1 MKRVYVRGI
10 GFWTTGYPSVTAWT
24 GKKPEAEAQKPEA
37 SLLQGPLRRR
47 ATPLTRM
54 SVEVMQQA
62 LKMAKADA
70 AKTPSVWATAHG
82 EHSTAIGLL
91 DMMLKGEGKLSPTK
105 FHNSVHNTP
114 SGYAS
119 ISAKNRSP
127 STTLTGGAEL
137 VASAFCEAGAM
148 VSALNRDVVLV
159 LADEPLMSPFD
170 SPNSTRP
177 LAISFLLSANPERAL
192 GAISHLQK
200 RPDRAPDGPSEI
212 FGRLHV
218 AAGLFLIEAIIRGE
232 TGVIPL
238 QWQESAG
245 SETWSVEFESPTAHL

>member
-1 MKRVYVRGI
+1 MKCVYVRGI
-10 GFWTTGYPSVTAWT
+10 GFWTTGYPSVTAWMENRPQ
-24 GKKPEAEAQKPEA
+24 PEAEKPEA
-37 SLLQGPLRRR
+37 SLLQGPLSRR

-62 LKMAKADA
+62 LEMGKADA
-70 AKTPSVWATAHG
+70 ASTPSVWGTAHG

-91 DMMLKGEGKLSPTK
+91 GMMLKGEGKLSPTK

-119 ISAKNRSP
+119 IAAKNRSA

-148 VSALNRDVVLV
+148 VSDLNRDVVLV
-159 LADEPLMSPFD
+159 LADEPLMAPFD
-170 SPNSTRP
+170 SPDSARP
-177 LAISFLLSANPERAL
+177 LATSFLLSPNPNRAL
-192 GAISHLQK
+192 GTISNLEK
-200 RPDRAPDGPSEI
+200 RQERAPQAKHNK

-218 AAGLFLIEAIIRGE
+218 SAALFLLEAIVRKQN
-232 TGVIPL
+232 GVIPL
-238 QWQESAG
+238 QYREPVDHGA
-245 SETWSVEFESPTAHL
+245 WSLQFEAPPA

>member
-1 MKRVYVRGI
+1 MKCVYVRGI
-10 GFWTTGYPSVTAWT
+10 GFWTTGYPNLTAWME
-24 GKKPEAEAQKPEA
+24 KRPEPEAKKPEA
-37 SLLQGPLRRR
+37 SLLQGPLSRR

-62 LKMAKADA
+62 VEMGKADA
-70 AKTPSVWATAHG
+70 ASTPSVWATAHG

-91 DMMLKGEGKLSPTK
+91 GMMLKGEGKLSPTK

-119 ISAKNRSP
+119 IAAKNRSP

-159 LADEPLMSPFD
+159 LGDEPLMVPFD
-170 SPNSTRP
+170 SPDSARP
-177 LAISFLLSANPERAL
+177 LATSFLLSPDPNRAL
-192 GAISHLQK
+192 GTISNLQK
-200 RPDRAPDGPSEI
+200 RPDQAPHSQDET

-218 AAGLFLIEAIIRGE
+218 SAALFLVEAIVRRQSGI
-232 TGVIPL
+232 IPL
-238 QWQESAG
+238 QHQTSFNPEG
-245 SETWSVEFESPTAHL
+245 WSLQLEAPPT